1 MLSRRLLSA
10 AILIA
15 VSLGLIYLDLKD
27 DVRGQAGLWTVPLL
41 IFFSLGTVWEF
52 STLLKRKWSIQPG
65 MVTWHALISVAVAL
79 FPLWYSL
86 ITHKDYPADCA
97 VGRLGW
103 IWIGVM
109 TGVGLGGA
117 HALSIFGRTSA
128 SASADA
134 SEEQKKRDHE
144 RTTLGWLLSSVVIC
158 YVVGG
163 LSLWHVIRMRGQE
176 SGLYELIAL
185 VAVTKFADTGAYFSG
200 KLFGRTKLAPAIS
213 PGKTVEGLVGGL
225 VFSIVVAYIAF
236 RVVLPHLGVAE
247 GPYIWGPALLGTML
261 TVVGL
266 IGDLLESMVK
276 RSVGAKDSGTSLPGL
291 GGVWDVTDSLIPAS
305 IVGYLGL
312 IARL

>member
-1 MLSRRLLSA
+1 VLSRRLLSA

-52 STLLKRKWSIQPG
+52 STLLKLRWSIQPG
-65 MVTWHALISVAVAL
+65 MVTWHALISVAVSL

-86 ITHKDYPADCA
+86 ITHEDYPTDCP

-109 TGVGLGGA
+109 TGVGLGGV
-117 HALSIFGRTSA
+117 HALSIFGRSSI
-128 SASADA
+128 SASADTA
-134 SEEQKKRDHE
+134 AEEKKKDHE

-185 VAVTKFADTGAYFSG
+185 VAITKFADTGAYFSG

-213 PGKTVEGLVGGL
+213 PGKTIEGLVGGL
-225 VFSIVVAYIAF
+225 VFSIVVAYVAF
-236 RVVLPHLGVAE
+236 RVVLPRLGITA
-247 GPYIWGPALLGTML
+247 GPYVWGPALLGTML
-261 TVVGL
+261 TVIGL